1 MGKKYG
7 KKIRKQ
13 NTGNKLRVKCTG
25 RKYGN
30 KLRKK
35 VGHFVLLLLSKK
47 HGRKKY
53 GEKKYGEKSMGK
65 TSTGKI
71 LRPNRACSGHV
82 TLSLPV
88 KRAPLGRILRNS
100 RLRMRRTYFR
110 TWLLPVTSCQTCA
123 RHHFRLLPLIAPLK
137 CDSNCA
143 HILLT

>member
-1 MGKKYG
+1 MGKKYENKIRGTNYG
-7 KKIRKQ
+7 KK
-13 NTGNKLRVKCTG
+13 NTGG
-25 RKYGN
+25 KYG
-30 KLRKK
+30 KK
-35 VGHFVLLLLSKK
+35 VGHFVLLLLRKK
-47 HGRKKY
+47 YGRKKY

-65 TSTGKI
+65 KVWGKKVRGKI

-100 RLRMRRTYFR
+100 RLGMRRTYFR
-110 TWLLPVTSCQTCA
+110 TWLLPVTSGQTCA
-123 RHHFRLLPLIAPLK
+123 RHHCRLLPSLLPLK